1 MMNDEL
7 REVRTLLNAIAQQME
22 LLQWVN
28 GYAVGANE
36 GGSYVSLFNDRLQ
49 YRVCT
54 VYQERFRDLPA
65 FITDNIPDEAVD
77 ISNDRTVLEKKGLLR
92 PCSLFQIVRYK
103 IGEGEKAAWRFS
115 GVVRVSQPRQEEQ
128 PQAQSAPAPASTQT
142 VQGAPNLL
150 AQLNVLGGEL
160 YGASWPDVRQRN
172 VHRITGGQT
181 DTAMELT
188 PEQVQKLIDGMMK
201 VKAKRQP
208 PTSPDVQFV
217 EDRFDAVPK
226 QPLPARGGSG
236 SAGQQMR
243 ERMAAQPGYAG

>member
-7 REVRTLLNAIAQQME
+7 RELRTIVNALANQAG

-28 GYAVGANE
+28 CYAVGRNE
-36 GGSYVSLFNDRLQ
+36 GGLYVSLFNDKAQFRL
-49 YRVCT
+49 CA
-54 VYQERFRDLPA
+54 VYQERVRELPA
-65 FITDNIPDEAVD
+65 FITDNLPDDAIE
-77 ISNDRTVLEKKGLLR
+77 ISTDRTVVEKRNLLR
-92 PCSLFQIVRYK
+92 PCTPFQIARYK
-103 IGEGEKAAWRFS
+103 IGDDEKAAWRFS
-115 GVVRVSQPRQEEQ
+115 GVVRVSQPRQDEQ
-128 PQAQSAPAPASTQT
+128 PQAQPAQPEPAST
-142 VQGAPNLL
+142 PNLL
-150 AQLNVLGGEL
+150 AQLNALGGEL

-188 PEQVQKLIDGMMK
+188 PEQIQKLIDGMMK

-217 EDRFDAVPK
+217 EERFAAAPK

-236 SAGQQMR
+236 SAGKQMR
-243 ERMAAQPGYAG
+243 ERMSAQPGYAG

>member
-65 FITDNIPDEAVD
+65 FITDNIPDEAVE

-92 PCSLFQIVRYK
+92 PCSLFQIARYK

-115 GVVRVSQPRQEEQ
+115 GVVRVSQARQEPE
-128 PQAQSAPAPASTQT
+128 PQAQPAPAPASTPAPVT
-142 VQGAPNLL
+142 AFATMAEAIDYSVQRGVYPNYD
-150 AQLNVLGGEL
+150 A
-160 YGASWPDVRQRN
+160 ARQAYHTLRSS
-172 VHRITGGQT
+172 VQPRVPQ
-181 DTAMELT
+181 DMFTAWIRQIEDIAAAESKFT
-188 PEQVQKLIDGMMK
+188 PSLRPEP
-201 VKAKRQP
+201 A
-208 PTSPDVQFV
+208 
-217 EDRFDAVPK
+217 
-226 QPLPARGGSG
+226 PARGGSG
-236 SAGQQMR
+236 SAGHQMR